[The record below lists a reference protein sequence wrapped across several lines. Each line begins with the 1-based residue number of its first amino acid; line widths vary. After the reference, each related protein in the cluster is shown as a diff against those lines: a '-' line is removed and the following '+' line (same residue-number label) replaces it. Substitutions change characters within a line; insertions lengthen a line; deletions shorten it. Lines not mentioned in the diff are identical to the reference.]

1 MDTIKVLARRHRRNN
16 PPAATIPEFSYRKIG
31 DSPRRCH
38 NHGLWVTCSSFPLKK
53 TYPPPARLITV
64 GLACSH
70 INNLRRKLVLTPKLF
85 PIVSVKCGERD
96 VENVRVRIAYIQL
109 TTSVELGSKVL

>member
-1 MDTIKVLARRHRRNN
+1 M
-16 PPAATIPEFSYRKIG
+16 
-31 DSPRRCH
+31 
-38 NHGLWVTCSSFPLKK
+38 
-53 TYPPPARLITV
+53 

-85 PIVSVKCGERD
+85 PKCGEREREN

-109 TTSVELGSKVL
+109 TISVELGCKVL

>member
-1 MDTIKVLARRHRRNN
+1 M
-16 PPAATIPEFSYRKIG
+16 
-31 DSPRRCH
+31 
-38 NHGLWVTCSSFPLKK
+38 
-53 TYPPPARLITV
+53 

-85 PIVSVKCGERD
+85 PIVSVKCGEREREN

-109 TTSVELGSKVL
+109 TTSVELGFKVL

>member
-1 MDTIKVLARRHRRNN
+1 M
-16 PPAATIPEFSYRKIG
+16 
-31 DSPRRCH
+31 
-38 NHGLWVTCSSFPLKK
+38 
-53 TYPPPARLITV
+53 
-64 GLACSH
+64 GLACSY

-85 PIVSVKCGERD
+85 PIVSVKCGEREREN